1 MRGPSSIVATLAALF
16 VSAGS
21 VGAQAVDF
29 AGAEIG
35 LNDGDAIWRV
45 GASADWEWLPRLLES
60 GRWTLAAHLELSA
73 SYWDGD
79 AGATGTSSV
88 VEAGFGPLLRFS
100 RAAPAGGVAPFLEL
114 GTGLHLMSSDEIQD
128 LDFDLAFTFGNHIGL
143 GLRFG
148 ADARCEL
155 GYRYY
160 HLSNASLGD
169 MNPGINF
176 HVVRFVYHF

>member
-1 MRGPSSIVATLAALF
+1 M
-16 VSAGS
+16 
-21 VGAQAVDF
+21 GARAVDF
-29 AGAEIG
+29 AGAELG

-45 GASADWEWLPRLLES
+45 GAAADWEWLPGLIET

-79 AGATGTSSV
+79 SGRTGTGSLA
-88 VEAGFGPLLRFS
+88 EAGFGPLLRLS
-100 RAAPAGGVAPFLEL
+100 RAAPAGGIAPFLEA
-114 GTGLHLMSSDEIQD
+114 GTGLHVMSSDEIQD
-128 LDFDLAFTFGNHIGL
+128 LDFDVAFAFGSHIGL

-148 ADARCEL
+148 ADARYEI

-160 HLSNASLGD
+160 HFSNADLGD
-169 MNPGINF
+169 ANPGINF